1 MSTIEMN
8 NMQSR
13 GLKRTRS
20 TDNLE
25 RLLMLTLELQRMD
38 NWKIWLSLLDIYC
51 KDDTSNR
58 VMELFVRMQEA
69 GYPPFDRLSF

>member
-1 MSTIEMN
+1 MN